1 MYSDRRS
8 DTTGKECH
16 AGGSREETKVKQFM
30 YRDRDYV
37 EHEMFDHRVIIWAA
51 GKVTKDLKK
60 YLEAIPG
67 EHSVDWL
74 QKTAVLGTW
83 HKIRDVMQSETWS
96 LSGGFHLWFKRI
108 NTRKKDLWQ
117 ETTTTTITQ

>member
-1 MYSDRRS
+1 LYSDRRS

-30 YRDRDYV
+30 YRDYV
-37 EHEMFDHRVIIWAA
+37 EHEMYDHRVIIGVT

-67 EHSVDWL
+67 KHSVDSL
-74 QKTAVLGTW
+74 QKTAVLGT
-83 HKIRDVMQSETWS
+83 
-96 LSGGFHLWFKRI
+96 
-108 NTRKKDLWQ
+108 
-117 ETTTTTITQ
+117 